1 MYILIAEED
10 VESKY
15 SAEDGWELVGV
26 EGQVDDNIDK
36 KHYTRQFINF
46 AYLII

>member
-1 MYILIAEED
+1 MYVSIAEED

-26 EGQVDDNIDK
+26 EGQVDDNIDEK
-36 KHYTRQFINF
+36 YYTRHFINLAF
-46 AYLII
+46 LMI